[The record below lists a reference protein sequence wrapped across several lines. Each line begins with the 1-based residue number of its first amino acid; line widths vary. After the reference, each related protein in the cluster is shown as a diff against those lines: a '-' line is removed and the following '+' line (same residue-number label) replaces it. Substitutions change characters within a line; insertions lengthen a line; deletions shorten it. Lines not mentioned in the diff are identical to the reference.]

1 MAEQDN
7 TTSQPGTEEQD
18 IPEVQNELSKVAT
31 NPKQSIMILLVISAV
46 FIFIFFKL
54 FISDNKPDEVVVA
67 PSAPTDITK
76 PTQDNSKNIPEIPKL
91 PEAPKLEVPVERPPP
106 PPPAPILPPKV
117 TEPTVPL
124 PPSLGDSNAD
134 KATLPS
140 TVPTA
145 LPGKLAESDEEKNRR
160 EIKRKSAIVLI
171 AGVPE
176 KKTPDQIAEETNF
189 QYRGDMAFVL
199 ARGKIIEAVLESAIN
214 TDLGGEIRA
223 IISRDVFSEREKIIL
238 IPKGSKIFGVYATGT
253 EGAYG
258 RISIIWNRIDL
269 SSGYTINLDALSV
282 DNLGRKG
289 EQGRVDNKF
298 KERFTNAVLSS
309 AFNIGLAHALN
320 KVVAP
325 PVNSQTAAANT
336 AIAVNIQNLAQ
347 SINNGPGT
355 EDVKI
360 AQICSSVMNAITDKT
375 STAYISMMQACNTAR
390 NPVGSQPGQR
400 LIALMT
406 AVTSAAASLLSSTA
420 DATTPTQAQA
430 ASKQAF
436 TDVSNTVKDMI
447 KQQEF
452 RPTIT
457 IDQGTVIKI
466 YVNKDYKFPQ
476 AVLRKSRLIK

>member
-7 TTSQPGTEEQD
+7 TTFQSGTEEQD

-31 NPKQSIMILLVISAV
+31 NPKQSIVILLAISAV

-54 FISDNKPDEVVVA
+54 FLSDNKQSEVVVA

-91 PEAPKLEVPVERPPP
+91 PEAPKLEAPVERPPP
-106 PPPAPILPPKV
+106 PPPQLLSPKV

-124 PPSLGDSNAD
+124 PPPSGDSNAD

-140 TVPTA
+140 VTPTA
-145 LPGKLAESDEEKNRR
+145 LPGKLTESEEEKNRR
-160 EIKRKSAIVLI
+160 EAKRKSAIVLI

-176 KKTPDQIAEETNF
+176 KKTPDQIAEEANF
-189 QYRGDMAFVL
+189 QDRGNMAFVL
-199 ARGKIIEAVLESAIN
+199 ARGKIMEAVLETAIN
-214 TDLGGEIRA
+214 SDLGGEIRA
-223 IISRDVFSEREKIIL
+223 IISRDVFSEKEKIIL

-253 EGAYG
+253 DGAYG

-269 SSGYTINLDALSV
+269 SSGYTINLDALAV
-282 DNLGRKG
+282 DNLGRPG

-298 KERFTNAVLSS
+298 KERLTNAVLSS
-309 AFNIGLAHALN
+309 AFNIVLANALD

-325 PVNSQTAAANT
+325 PVNAQATAANT

-347 SINNGPGT
+347 SINNSSGT

-360 AQICSSVMNAITDKT
+360 AQICTNVMSAITDKS

-390 NPVGSQPGQR
+390 NPTGSQPGQR
-400 LIALMT
+400 LIALM
-406 AVTSAAASLLSSTA
+406 SAAASLLSSTTNA
-420 DATTPTQAQA
+420 STPTQAQA

-436 TDVSNTVKDMI
+436 TDVSNTVKDMM
-447 KQQEF
+447 KQQAF
-452 RPTIT
+452 KPTIT
-457 IDQGTVIKI
+457 IDQGTLIKI